1 MAKIL
6 TGIQSTGT
14 PHLGNIL
21 GAILPA
27 IKMANESSEES
38 YLFIANMHSL
48 TQIKDRKTLGDNTFA
63 TAAAWLAFDLDT
75 HKSCFYRQSD
85 IPEVTELAWYLSC
98 FFPYQRLKLA
108 HSFKDKSENLKDIN
122 SGLFSYP
129 MLMSADI
136 LIYDAKIVPVG
147 KDQLQHLE
155 MTRDVASRFNNLMGD
170 TFIIPEAKI
179 QDDSNYVTGTDGQ
192 KMSKSKNNIIDIFSD
207 DRSLNKQIMKIQ
219 TKSLSVDEPK
229 DPNECNIFKLYK
241 LIADEENVKNLST
254 RYIKGKIGYGE
265 SKEILYNE
273 ILNKFAKNREKFS
286 ELMDNKDLVEELL
299 ISGAKKARVQA
310 QKVLK
315 RVRAS
320 IGY

>member
-136 LIYDAKIVPVG
+136 LIYDAKVVPVG

-207 DRSLNKQIMKIQ
+207 DRSLKKQIMKIQ

-286 ELMDNKDLVEELL
+286 ELMDNKELVEKLL
-299 ISGAKKARVQA
+299 TSGAKKARVQA

>member
-27 IKMANESSEES
+27 IRMANESSEES

-207 DRSLNKQIMKIQ
+207 DRSLKKQIMKIQ

>member
-207 DRSLNKQIMKIQ
+207 DRSLKKQIMKIQ

-286 ELMDNKDLVEELL
+286 ELMDNKELVEKLL
-299 ISGAKKARVQA
+299 TSGAKKARVQA

>member
-207 DRSLNKQIMKIQ
+207 DRSLKKQIMKIQ

>member
-27 IKMANESSEES
+27 VRMANESSEES

>member
-27 IKMANESSEES
+27 IRMANESSEES

-286 ELMDNKDLVEELL
+286 ELMDNKELVEKLL
-299 ISGAKKARVQA
+299 TSGAKKARVQA